1 MNNKKSPIY
10 EFGQFRLNQAEGQLL
25 RNGEVVQIT
34 PKAFETLVLFVER
47 AGKLIEKEE
56 LLQTLWPDTFV
67 EEANLTHHVWRLRKT
82 LEESKDGEKYIET
95 IPKRGY
101 RFVGVVTIPDD
112 YCSEAAG
119 QEQNLSE
126 VVTLS
131 DHNSNLTSPPDTH
144 FEIPSAIFEPG
155 VIEKVDRKRLL
166 YLGLVCILFLGAAS
180 ALAYFRIVR
189 NRPNQ
194 SVQDGNTSH
203 KSLAVLPFKP
213 LNPENSDASLEFGI
227 TDALITRLSNLK
239 DISVRPTRSVLKYS
253 SDTLDLPAAGR
264 ALKVES
270 VLDGRVQH
278 LGDRVRIT
286 VQLIRSEDG
295 KTLWAETFDEKFTD
309 IFTLEDSLSAK
320 LARTLA
326 LKLTGT
332 DAMHLTRHYTDN
344 LEAYQ
349 SFQLARYQMN
359 KVGITGLTKAIAAF
373 EQATAK
379 DPGFALAYAG
389 LADAHTALA
398 FSSLGSATPE
408 GEFNKAKAAASK
420 ALEIDE
426 GLAEVHSALGNI
438 ALQYDWDWPT
448 AEKELKRAVEL
459 NPNLA
464 EAHHVYSE
472 YLQAMGRFDDGLR
485 EIVLAQALDPLSQI
499 INFHHGLCLF
509 GAGREDEAIGQFK
522 KTLELEPNSPAAHWG
537 LGAVYERQKKYDAAI
552 SEFELVLKL
561 DSRPSFRLAN
571 LARTYALAGKRGK
584 AEELLNQLLTIRK
597 DGFVSSASLAGV
609 YSALGDD
616 DLVFENLERAYAD
629 KESLMPFVRLLG
641 WSPSVLKDPRYQEL
655 IGRMKF
661 PSYQ

>member
-131 DHNSNLTSPPDTH
+131 DHNSDLTSPPDTH
-144 FEIPSAIFEPG
+144 FEIPSAISGPE

-309 IFTLEDSLSAK
+309 IFTVEDSLSAK

-359 KVGITGLTKAIAAF
+359 KVGIAGLTKAIAAF

-472 YLQAMGRFDDGLR
+472 YLQAMGRFDDGVR
-485 EIVLAQALDPLSQI
+485 EIVLAQALDPLSEI
-499 INFHHGLCLF
+499 INFHHGLCLV
-509 GAGREDEAIGQFK
+509 GAGREDEAIDQFK
-522 KTLELEPNSPAAHWG
+522 KTLELEPNSPAGHWG
-537 LGAVYERQKKYDAAI
+537 LGLVYERKKKFDAAI
-552 SEFELVLKL
+552 REFELVMKL
-561 DSRPSFRLAN
+561 DPRPSFRLAN
-571 LARTYALAGKRGK
+571 LARIYALAGKRGK

-597 DGFVSSASLAGV
+597 DGFVSSVSLAEV

-629 KESLMPFVRLLG
+629 KESLMPFVRLLE
-641 WSPSVLKDPRYQEL
+641 WSPSVLQDPRYQEL
-655 IGRMKF
+655 VGRMKF

>member
-1 MNNKKSPIY
+1 
-10 EFGQFRLNQAEGQLL
+10 
-25 RNGEVVQIT
+25 
-34 PKAFETLVLFVER
+34 
-47 AGKLIEKEE
+47 
-56 LLQTLWPDTFV
+56 
-67 EEANLTHHVWRLRKT
+67 
-82 LEESKDGEKYIET
+82 
-95 IPKRGY
+95 
-101 RFVGVVTIPDD
+101 
-112 YCSEAAG
+112 
-119 QEQNLSE
+119 
-126 VVTLS
+126 
-131 DHNSNLTSPPDTH
+131 
-144 FEIPSAIFEPG
+144 
-155 VIEKVDRKRLL
+155 
-166 YLGLVCILFLGAAS
+166 
-180 ALAYFRIVR
+180 
-189 NRPNQ
+189 
-194 SVQDGNTSH
+194 
-203 KSLAVLPFKP
+203 

-253 SDTLDLPAAGR
+253 SDTLDVAAAGR
-264 ALKVES
+264 TLRVES

-309 IFTLEDSLSAK
+309 IFTIEDSLSAK

-332 DAMHLTRHYTDN
+332 DAMQLNRHYTDN

-359 KVGITGLTKAIAAF
+359 KVGIAGLTKAIAAF

-464 EAHHVYSE
+464 EAHHGYSE

-485 EIVLAQALDPLSQI
+485 EIVLAQALDPLSEI
-499 INFHHGLCLF
+499 INFHHGLCLV
-509 GAGREDEAIGQFK
+509 GAREDEAIDQFK

-537 LGAVYERQKKYDAAI
+537 LGFVYERQKKYDAAI
-552 SEFELVLKL
+552 NEFELVLKL
-561 DSRPSFRLAN
+561 DPRPSFRLAN
-571 LARTYALAGKRGK
+571 LAQAYALAGKRDR

-597 DGFVSSASLAGV
+597 DGFVSSVSLAQV

-641 WSPSVLKDPRYQEL
+641 WSPSVLQDPRYHEL

>member
-1 MNNKKSPIY
+1 MNNKKRPIY
-10 EFGQFRLNQAEGQLL
+10 EFGPFRLDQAEGQLL
-25 RNGEVVQIT
+25 RNDEVVQIT
-34 PKAFETLVLFVER
+34 PKAFETLVLLVER
-47 AGKLIEKEE
+47 AGRLIEKEE

-101 RFVGVVTIPDD
+101 RFVGVVRIPDD
-112 YCSEAAG
+112 FCAEASG
-119 QEQNLSE
+119 QEQNVSE
-126 VVTLS
+126 MVALS
-131 DHNSNLTSPPDTH
+131 DRDSDSESLPNTH

-180 ALAYFRIVR
+180 TLAYFRLVS
-189 NRPNQ
+189 NRSNQ
-194 SVQDGNTSH
+194 SVQDGNPSH

-253 SDTLDLPAAGR
+253 SDTLDVAAAGR
-264 ALKVES
+264 TLRVES

-309 IFTLEDSLSAK
+309 IFTIEDSLSAK

-332 DAMHLTRHYTDN
+332 DAIQMNRHYTDN

-359 KVGITGLTKAIAAF
+359 KVGIAGLTKAIAAF

-485 EIVLAQALDPLSQI
+485 EIVLAQALDPLSEI
-499 INFHHGLCLF
+499 INFHHGLCLV
-509 GAGREDEAIGQFK
+509 GAREDEAIDQFK

-537 LGAVYERQKKYDAAI
+537 LGFVYERQKKYDAAI
-552 SEFELVLKL
+552 SEFELVLRL
-561 DSRPSFRLAN
+561 DPRPSFRLAN
-571 LARTYALAGKRGK
+571 LARAYALAGKRDR

-597 DGFVSSASLAGV
+597 DGFVSSVSLAEV
-609 YSALGDD
+609 YSAFGDD

-641 WSPSVLKDPRYQEL
+641 WSPSVLQDPRYHEL

>member
-1 MNNKKSPIY
+1 LNNKKRPIY
-10 EFGQFRLNQAEGQLL
+10 EFGPFRLDQAEGQLL
-25 RNGEVVQIT
+25 RNDEVVQIT
-34 PKAFETLVLFVER
+34 PKAFETLVLLVER
-47 AGKLIEKEE
+47 AGRLIEKEE

-101 RFVGVVTIPDD
+101 RFVGVVRIPDD
-112 YCSEAAG
+112 FCAEASG
-119 QEQNLSE
+119 QEQNVSE
-126 VVTLS
+126 MVALS
-131 DHNSNLTSPPDTH
+131 DRDSDSESLPNTH

-180 ALAYFRIVR
+180 TLAYFRLVS
-189 NRPNQ
+189 NRSNQ
-194 SVQDGNTSH
+194 SVQDENPSH

-253 SDTLDLPAAGR
+253 SDTLDVAAAGR
-264 ALKVES
+264 TLRVES

-309 IFTLEDSLSAK
+309 IFTIEDSLSAK

-332 DAMHLTRHYTDN
+332 DAMQLNRHYTDN

-359 KVGITGLTKAIAAF
+359 KVGIAGLTKAIAAF

-464 EAHHVYSE
+464 EAHHGYSE

-485 EIVLAQALDPLSQI
+485 EIVLAQALDPLSEI
-499 INFHHGLCLF
+499 INFHHGLCLV
-509 GAGREDEAIGQFK
+509 GAREDEAIDQFK

-537 LGAVYERQKKYDAAI
+537 LGFVYERQKKYDAAI

-561 DSRPSFRLAN
+561 DPRPSFRLAN
-571 LARTYALAGKRGK
+571 LARAYALAGKRDR

-597 DGFVSSASLAGV
+597 DGFVSSVSLAHV

-641 WSPSVLKDPRYQEL
+641 WSPSVLQDPRYHEL

>member
-1 MNNKKSPIY
+1 MNNKKRPIY
-10 EFGQFRLNQAEGQLL
+10 EFGPFRLDQAEGQLL
-25 RNGEVVQIT
+25 RNDEVVQIT
-34 PKAFETLVLFVER
+34 PKAFETLVLLIER

-101 RFVGVVTIPDD
+101 RFVGVVRIPDD
-112 YCSEAAG
+112 FCAEASG
-119 QEQNLSE
+119 QEQNVSE
-126 VVTLS
+126 MVALS
-131 DHNSNLTSPPDTH
+131 DRDSDSESLPNTH
-144 FEIPSAIFEPG
+144 VEIPSAIFEPG

-180 ALAYFRIVR
+180 TLAYFRLVS
-189 NRPNQ
+189 NRSNQ
-194 SVQDGNTSH
+194 SVQDGNPSH

-253 SDTLDLPAAGR
+253 SDTLDVAAAGR
-264 ALKVES
+264 TLRVES

-309 IFTLEDSLSAK
+309 IFTIEDSLSAK

-332 DAMHLTRHYTDN
+332 DAIQMNRHYTDN

-359 KVGITGLTKAIAAF
+359 KVGIAGLTKAIAAF

-485 EIVLAQALDPLSQI
+485 EIVLAQALDPLSEI
-499 INFHHGLCLF
+499 INFHHGLCLV
-509 GAGREDEAIGQFK
+509 GAREDEAIDQFK

-537 LGAVYERQKKYDAAI
+537 LGFVYERQKKYDAAI

-561 DSRPSFRLAN
+561 DPRPSFRLAN
-571 LARTYALAGKRGK
+571 LARAYALAGKRDR

-597 DGFVSSASLAGV
+597 DGFVSSVSLAEV
-609 YSALGDD
+609 YSAFGDD

-641 WSPSVLKDPRYQEL
+641 WSPSVLQDPRYHEL

>member
-1 MNNKKSPIY
+1 LNNKKRPIY
-10 EFGQFRLNQAEGQLL
+10 EFGPFRLDQAEGQLL
-25 RNGEVVQIT
+25 RNDEVVQIT
-34 PKAFETLVLFVER
+34 PKAFETLVLLIER

-101 RFVGVVTIPDD
+101 RFVGVVRIPDD
-112 YCSEAAG
+112 FCAEASG
-119 QEQNLSE
+119 QEQNVSE
-126 VVTLS
+126 MVALS
-131 DHNSNLTSPPDTH
+131 DRDSDSESLPNTH

-180 ALAYFRIVR
+180 TLAYFRLVS
-189 NRPNQ
+189 NRSNQ
-194 SVQDGNTSH
+194 SVQDGNPSH

-253 SDTLDLPAAGR
+253 SDTLDVAAAGR
-264 ALKVES
+264 TLRVES

-309 IFTLEDSLSAK
+309 IFTIEDSLSAK

-332 DAMHLTRHYTDN
+332 DAIQMNRHYTDN

-359 KVGITGLTKAIAAF
+359 KVGIAGLTKAIAAF

-485 EIVLAQALDPLSQI
+485 EIVLAQALDPLSEI
-499 INFHHGLCLF
+499 INFHHGLCLV
-509 GAGREDEAIGQFK
+509 GAREDEAIDQFK

-537 LGAVYERQKKYDAAI
+537 LGFVYERQKKYDAAI

-561 DSRPSFRLAN
+561 DPRPSFRLAN
-571 LARTYALAGKRGK
+571 LARAYALAGKRDR

-597 DGFVSSASLAGV
+597 DGFVSSVSLAEV
-609 YSALGDD
+609 YSAFGDD

-641 WSPSVLKDPRYQEL
+641 WSPSVLQDPRYHEL